1 MLVTLIG
8 KNVLY
13 KLILPH
19 KKTGNYWITNSD
31 DGKKLVNIIGK
42 NNEWNIY
49 SNEQAKILDPRAI
62 NSWNISK
69 IVKNKANIFSE
80 IKLQE
85 NGIYYISLASNSNM
99 LYILLCEPTYERDFI
114 QLNAKNFQEITI
126 GRKADSDIIYNN
138 SLIKQEQARIFYSN
152 GKLMVENFDE
162 SYGTFLNDLPV
173 ANRLKLLFNGDIIFI
188 MGLRIIIVGNNVF
201 INNPFNRVTY
211 NLNKLE
217 IVKKENRII
226 TSSEVTDEDV
236 QLFTDKDYFTRAP
249 RITNKIEKEKI
260 KIDAPPQKQE
270 KDEKP
275 LIYTIGPSLAMGI
288 VMVLSMS
295 STISDVSSGTASF
308 KSTGLSALMTVSML
322 ISMILF
328 PILNNKYEKNKK
340 IKKEAKRQ
348 KKYKE
353 YINKKIQQI
362 DDVML
367 KQKKILFEKYLSAEE
382 CARIIL
388 NRESRLWERRTE
400 DDDFLTVRLGLG
412 NLPIEADIEYPNK
425 EFSLEED
432 NLVELINSVARK
444 SKVIKNVP
452 ITASLTSKNIA
463 AAIIE
468 NDDRTTEKFAQN
480 LIMQLI
486 ALHSYA
492 DLKLVFLLKKE
503 KTIRWEN
510 MKTLPHV
517 WDEQKQIRFWADEY
531 EDMKDISRYLEIEL
545 NNRRKYDDK
554 FDYRSFAPYY
564 LIITD
569 DYQKIEGLKIIT
581 EILNAKRNLGFGL
594 FCLTDN
600 MLHLPN
606 ECQLFISI
614 DGTNG
619 SLFENQIT
627 STTKKEFYFD
637 PSFTFFFENIG
648 QRLSNIPIK
657 LNATSK
663 FALPEVYTFLEMYDA
678 GRIEQLNILQR
689 WMTNDSTK
697 SLQAPIGID
706 TNGMP
711 IVLDIHEKAHGP
723 HGLIAGSTGSGKSEF
738 IITYILS
745 LAVNYHPNDVS
756 MILIDYKGGGL
767 AGAFQKGDV
776 KLPHIVGTITNID
789 KAGLQRSLVSIQS
802 ELRRRQVKFNQAR
815 EKTDEGT
822 IDIYKYQKLYH
833 DGIVKEPIPHLL
845 IICDEFAELK
855 QQQPDFMDELISVA
869 RIGRSLGVHLIL
881 ATQKPAGVVNDQIR
895 SNSRFGICLKVQDRQ
910 DSIDV
915 IKRPDAADL
924 KRVGQFYIQVG
935 NNEYFA
941 LGQSAWAGAS
951 YEPSD
956 IIKKK
961 VDTSMKF
968 VSNIGSVIKKV
979 DDTLKSPTRKDGEQ
993 LTNIVK
999 YIYQLGK
1006 HENIKLKPLWLDNI
1020 PNVIML
1026 DNIKKKYNIQKKEN
1040 EVIPVVGEYDDPY
1053 NQRQGPVKIDF
1064 KKQGNVIVYG
1074 NAESGKETFISTMVY
1089 DIISTYSVKEA
1100 QMYLIDFGSEALKIF
1115 KDAPHI
1121 GDVVLSTDTE
1131 KINRLF
1137 EILQREMKRRTEI
1150 LSNYDGDIKLY
1161 INDTGAEMPQV
1172 FIIINNYEGFV
1183 ENFGE
1188 KYDDV
1193 LLTLCR
1199 EGIKYG
1205 IIFVI
1210 TASAYNSVRY
1220 RLSQNFKQKIAL
1232 QLNNEDD
1239 YLNIIDG
1246 VRKQR
1251 PAHMFGRGLIKY
1263 SDIYEF
1269 QTARICE
1276 PEKWNVFIRDKIKQL
1291 NEKYDEK
1298 ADPIPVLPY
1307 QIKVEEIKEFVK
1319 SLDKLPV
1326 GIYKDSL
1333 NLAIYNFKS
1342 NLVNLISAK
1351 NIEVATEY
1359 VTHLYEELKLL
1370 EDIDVTVF
1378 DAEGIVQTASKNI
1391 KLDYQ
1396 NYSLRI
1402 QNNISKSKYNVCI
1415 IVGIDKFLINIEKEI
1430 LSDLRKAEEL
1440 KNYTFIVVDSVFKLK
1455 NHEYDDWYKAYIT
1468 KDSGIWVGNG
1478 VADQYLIRMNTSA
1491 RNLVNNCGESF
1502 GYLIK
1507 QEEAKLI
1514 KLIGMKDAGEK
1525 NG

>member
-1 MLVTLIG
+1 
-8 KNVLY
+8 
-13 KLILPH
+13 
-19 KKTGNYWITNSD
+19 
-31 DGKKLVNIIGK
+31 
-42 NNEWNIY
+42 
-49 SNEQAKILDPRAI
+49 
-62 NSWNISK
+62 
-69 IVKNKANIFSE
+69 
-80 IKLQE
+80 
-85 NGIYYISLASNSNM
+85 
-99 LYILLCEPTYERDFI
+99 
-114 QLNAKNFQEITI
+114 
-126 GRKADSDIIYNN
+126 
-138 SLIKQEQARIFYSN
+138 
-152 GKLMVENFDE
+152 
-162 SYGTFLNDLPV
+162 
-173 ANRLKLLFNGDIIFI
+173 
-188 MGLRIIIVGNNVF
+188 
-201 INNPFNRVTY
+201 
-211 NLNKLE
+211 
-217 IVKKENRII
+217 
-226 TSSEVTDEDV
+226 
-236 QLFTDKDYFTRAP
+236 
-249 RITNKIEKEKI
+249 
-260 KIDAPPQKQE
+260 
-270 KDEKP
+270 
-275 LIYTIGPSLAMGI
+275 
-288 VMVLSMS
+288 
-295 STISDVSSGTASF
+295 
-308 KSTGLSALMTVSML
+308 
-322 ISMILF
+322 
-328 PILNNKYEKNKK
+328 
-340 IKKEAKRQ
+340 
-348 KKYKE
+348 
-353 YINKKIQQI
+353 
-362 DDVML
+362 
-367 KQKKILFEKYLSAEE
+367 
-382 CARIIL
+382 
-388 NRESRLWERRTE
+388 
-400 DDDFLTVRLGLG
+400 
-412 NLPIEADIEYPNK
+412 
-425 EFSLEED
+425 
-432 NLVELINSVARK
+432 
-444 SKVIKNVP
+444 
-452 ITASLTSKNIA
+452 
-463 AAIIE
+463 
-468 NDDRTTEKFAQN
+468 
-480 LIMQLI
+480 
-486 ALHSYA
+486 
-492 DLKLVFLLKKE
+492 
-503 KTIRWEN
+503 
-510 MKTLPHV
+510 
-517 WDEQKQIRFWADEY
+517 
-531 EDMKDISRYLEIEL
+531 
-545 NNRRKYDDK
+545 
-554 FDYRSFAPYY
+554 
-564 LIITD
+564 
-569 DYQKIEGLKIIT
+569 
-581 EILNAKRNLGFGL
+581 
-594 FCLTDN
+594 
-600 MLHLPN
+600 
-606 ECQLFISI
+606 
-614 DGTNG
+614 
-619 SLFENQIT
+619 
-627 STTKKEFYFD
+627 
-637 PSFTFFFENIG
+637 
-648 QRLSNIPIK
+648 
-657 LNATSK
+657 
-663 FALPEVYTFLEMYDA
+663 
-678 GRIEQLNILQR
+678 
-689 WMTNDSTK
+689 
-697 SLQAPIGID
+697 
-706 TNGMP
+706 
-711 IVLDIHEKAHGP
+711 
-723 HGLIAGSTGSGKSEF
+723 
-738 IITYILS
+738 
-745 LAVNYHPNDVS
+745 
-756 MILIDYKGGGL
+756 
-767 AGAFQKGDV
+767 
-776 KLPHIVGTITNID
+776 
-789 KAGLQRSLVSIQS
+789 
-802 ELRRRQVKFNQAR
+802 
-815 EKTDEGT
+815 
-822 IDIYKYQKLYH
+822 
-833 DGIVKEPIPHLL
+833 
-845 IICDEFAELK
+845 
-855 QQQPDFMDELISVA
+855 
-869 RIGRSLGVHLIL
+869 
-881 ATQKPAGVVNDQIR
+881 
-895 SNSRFGICLKVQDRQ
+895 
-910 DSIDV
+910 
-915 IKRPDAADL
+915 
-924 KRVGQFYIQVG
+924 
-935 NNEYFA
+935 
-941 LGQSAWAGAS
+941 
-951 YEPSD
+951 
-956 IIKKK
+956 
-961 VDTSMKF
+961 
-968 VSNIGSVIKKV
+968 
-979 DDTLKSPTRKDGEQ
+979 
-993 LTNIVK
+993 
-999 YIYQLGK
+999 
-1006 HENIKLKPLWLDNI
+1006 
-1020 PNVIML
+1020 ML

>member
-1 MLVTLIG
+1 
-8 KNVLY
+8 
-13 KLILPH
+13 
-19 KKTGNYWITNSD
+19 
-31 DGKKLVNIIGK
+31 
-42 NNEWNIY
+42 
-49 SNEQAKILDPRAI
+49 
-62 NSWNISK
+62 
-69 IVKNKANIFSE
+69 
-80 IKLQE
+80 
-85 NGIYYISLASNSNM
+85 
-99 LYILLCEPTYERDFI
+99 
-114 QLNAKNFQEITI
+114 
-126 GRKADSDIIYNN
+126 
-138 SLIKQEQARIFYSN
+138 
-152 GKLMVENFDE
+152 
-162 SYGTFLNDLPV
+162 
-173 ANRLKLLFNGDIIFI
+173 
-188 MGLRIIIVGNNVF
+188 
-201 INNPFNRVTY
+201 
-211 NLNKLE
+211 
-217 IVKKENRII
+217 
-226 TSSEVTDEDV
+226 
-236 QLFTDKDYFTRAP
+236 
-249 RITNKIEKEKI
+249 
-260 KIDAPPQKQE
+260 
-270 KDEKP
+270 
-275 LIYTIGPSLAMGI
+275 
-288 VMVLSMS
+288 
-295 STISDVSSGTASF
+295 
-308 KSTGLSALMTVSML
+308 
-322 ISMILF
+322 
-328 PILNNKYEKNKK
+328 
-340 IKKEAKRQ
+340 
-348 KKYKE
+348 
-353 YINKKIQQI
+353 
-362 DDVML
+362 
-367 KQKKILFEKYLSAEE
+367 
-382 CARIIL
+382 
-388 NRESRLWERRTE
+388 
-400 DDDFLTVRLGLG
+400 
-412 NLPIEADIEYPNK
+412 
-425 EFSLEED
+425 
-432 NLVELINSVARK
+432 
-444 SKVIKNVP
+444 
-452 ITASLTSKNIA
+452 
-463 AAIIE
+463 
-468 NDDRTTEKFAQN
+468 
-480 LIMQLI
+480 
-486 ALHSYA
+486 
-492 DLKLVFLLKKE
+492 
-503 KTIRWEN
+503 
-510 MKTLPHV
+510 
-517 WDEQKQIRFWADEY
+517 
-531 EDMKDISRYLEIEL
+531 
-545 NNRRKYDDK
+545 
-554 FDYRSFAPYY
+554 
-564 LIITD
+564 
-569 DYQKIEGLKIIT
+569 
-581 EILNAKRNLGFGL
+581 
-594 FCLTDN
+594 
-600 MLHLPN
+600 
-606 ECQLFISI
+606 
-614 DGTNG
+614 
-619 SLFENQIT
+619 
-627 STTKKEFYFD
+627 
-637 PSFTFFFENIG
+637 
-648 QRLSNIPIK
+648 
-657 LNATSK
+657 
-663 FALPEVYTFLEMYDA
+663 
-678 GRIEQLNILQR
+678 
-689 WMTNDSTK
+689 
-697 SLQAPIGID
+697 
-706 TNGMP
+706 
-711 IVLDIHEKAHGP
+711 
-723 HGLIAGSTGSGKSEF
+723 
-738 IITYILS
+738 
-745 LAVNYHPNDVS
+745 
-756 MILIDYKGGGL
+756 
-767 AGAFQKGDV
+767 
-776 KLPHIVGTITNID
+776 
-789 KAGLQRSLVSIQS
+789 
-802 ELRRRQVKFNQAR
+802 
-815 EKTDEGT
+815 
-822 IDIYKYQKLYH
+822 
-833 DGIVKEPIPHLL
+833 
-845 IICDEFAELK
+845 
-855 QQQPDFMDELISVA
+855 
-869 RIGRSLGVHLIL
+869 
-881 ATQKPAGVVNDQIR
+881 
-895 SNSRFGICLKVQDRQ
+895 
-910 DSIDV
+910 
-915 IKRPDAADL
+915 
-924 KRVGQFYIQVG
+924 
-935 NNEYFA
+935 
-941 LGQSAWAGAS
+941 
-951 YEPSD
+951 
-956 IIKKK
+956 
-961 VDTSMKF
+961 MKF

-1053 NQRQGPVKIDF
+1053 NQRQGPVEIDF

-1276 PEKWNVFIRDKIKQL
+1276 PEKWNAFIRDKIKQL

-1298 ADPIPVLPY
+1298 ADSIPVLPD